1 MRWTNK
7 FLLMIATTLLGTF
20 TIMVITTSVFEWLY
34 NPETIPV
41 EESHSLPT
49 DLLSDEDDG
58 ILIGESK
65 ADYPFELDPQKGKHN
80 FFERITGSGEST
92 RRNLG
97 FFVAL
102 IALGCLSFYIYRKRK
117 QRLSRA
123 RDHADSSTDLY
134 PQDVQNQNA
143 SSISTLTA
151 FTNIPIRD
159 ALITFNQS
167 LVPAKRL
174 RAHETLQEWFQ
185 RIDLPMNPSVYHAV
199 RYGTSLGVTISE
211 EDTLHFKRTLDTYA
225 TRPHPE

>member
-7 FLLMIATTLLGTF
+7 FFLMIAATLLVTF
-20 TIMVITTSVFEWLY
+20 TMMMITTSVFEWLY

-41 EESHSLPT
+41 EENNSPPT
-49 DLLSDEDDG
+49 DLLPDENDG

-65 ADYPFELDPQKGKHN
+65 ADYPFELDPQKAKHH
-80 FFERITGSGEST
+80 FFERITSSGEST
-92 RRNLG
+92 RRNLRL
-97 FFVAL
+97 FVAL
-102 IALGCLSFYIYRKRK
+102 LALGCLSFYIYRKRK
-117 QRLSRA
+117 QRLALA
-123 RDHADSSTDLY
+123 RDHVDSNADPLFESL
-134 PQDVQNQNA
+134 QNKNA
-143 SSISTLTA
+143 SSVSTLTA
-151 FTNIPIRD
+151 FTNVPIRD

-199 RYGTSLGVTISE
+199 RYGTSSGVTISE
-211 EDTLHFKRTLDTYA
+211 DDTLHFKRTLDTYA

>member
-7 FLLMIATTLLGTF
+7 FFLMIATTLIGTF
-20 TIMVITTSVFEWLY
+20 TMMVIATSVFEWLY

-41 EESHSLPT
+41 EENNSPPT

-65 ADYPFELDPQKGKHN
+65 ADYPYELDPRKGKLN
-80 FFERITGSGEST
+80 FFERITESGEST

-97 FFVAL
+97 LFVAL
-102 IALGCLSFYIYRKRK
+102 LALGCLSFYIYLKRKR
-117 QRLSRA
+117 RVVRA
-123 RDHADSSTDLY
+123 RDHVDSNADQLVESL
-134 PQDVQNQNA
+134 QHENA
-143 SSISTLTA
+143 SSVSTLTA
-151 FTNIPIRD
+151 FTNVPIRD

-174 RAHETLQEWFQ
+174 RAHETLQEWFR

-199 RYGTSLGVTISE
+199 RYGTSSGVTISE
-211 EDTLHFKRTLDTYA
+211 EDTLHFKNTLDSYT

>member
-7 FLLMIATTLLGTF
+7 FFLMIAATLLGTF
-20 TIMVITTSVFEWLY
+20 TMMVIATSVFEWLY

-41 EESHSLPT
+41 EENNSPPT
-49 DLLSDEDDG
+49 DLLPDEDDG

-65 ADYPFELDPQKGKHN
+65 ADYPFELDPQKGKNN

-97 FFVAL
+97 LFVAL
-102 IALGCLSFYIYRKRK
+102 IAFCCFSFYVYRKRK
-117 QRLSRA
+117 QRLALA
-123 RDHADSSTDLY
+123 RDHVDSNADPLVESL
-134 PQDVQNQNA
+134 QHKNA
-143 SSISTLTA
+143 SSVSTLTA
-151 FTNIPIRD
+151 FTNVPIRD

-174 RAHETLQEWFQ
+174 RAHETLQEWFR

-199 RYGTSLGVTISE
+199 RYGTSSGVTISE

-225 TRPHPE
+225 TRPYPE

>member
-7 FLLMIATTLLGTF
+7 FLLMIVATLLGTF
-20 TIMVITTSVFEWLY
+20 TIMVIATSVFEWLY

-65 ADYPFELDPQKGKHN
+65 ADYPFELDPQKGKHH
-80 FFERITGSGEST
+80 FFERITSSGEST

-97 FFVAL
+97 LFVAL
-102 IALGCLSFYIYRKRK
+102 IAFCCFSFYVYRKRK
-117 QRLSRA
+117 QRLALA
-123 RDHADSSTDLY
+123 RDHVDSNADPLFESL
-134 PQDVQNQNA
+134 QNKNA
-143 SSISTLTA
+143 SSVSTLTA
-151 FTNIPIRD
+151 FTNVPIRD

-199 RYGTSLGVTISE
+199 RYGTSSGVTISE
-211 EDTLHFKRTLDTYA
+211 EDTLHFKSTLDDYA

>member
-7 FLLMIATTLLGTF
+7 FLLLIATTLLGTF
-20 TIMVITTSVFEWLY
+20 TMIVIATSVFEWLY

-41 EESHSLPT
+41 EENNSPPT

-65 ADYPFELDPQKGKHN
+65 ADYPFELDPQEGKHN
-80 FFERITGSGEST
+80 FFEGITGSGEST

-97 FFVAL
+97 LFVAL
-102 IALGCLSFYIYRKRK
+102 LALGCLSFYIYLKRKR
-117 QRLSRA
+117 RVVRA
-123 RDHADSSTDLY
+123 RDHVDSNTDPLVESL
-134 PQDVQNQNA
+134 QHENA
-143 SSISTLTA
+143 SSVSTLTA
-151 FTNIPIRD
+151 FTNVPIRD
-159 ALITFNQS
+159 ALIAFNQS

-199 RYGTSLGVTISE
+199 RYGTSSGVTISE
-211 EDTLHFKRTLDTYA
+211 EDTLHFKNTLDSYT

>member
-7 FLLMIATTLLGTF
+7 FFLMIAATLLVTF
-20 TIMVITTSVFEWLY
+20 TMMVVATGVFEWLY

-41 EESHSLPT
+41 EENNSPPT

-65 ADYPFELDPQKGKHN
+65 ADYPFELDPQKGKHH
-80 FFERITGSGEST
+80 FFERITESGEST

-97 FFVAL
+97 LFVAL
-102 IALGCLSFYIYRKRK
+102 IAFCCFSFYVYRKRK
-117 QRLSRA
+117 QLLA
-123 RDHADSSTDLY
+123 RTRSIDSSIDLFQ
-134 PQDVQNQNA
+134 QDVQNQND
-143 SSISTLTA
+143 SSVSTLTA

-199 RYGTSLGVTISE
+199 RYGTSSGVTISE
-211 EDTLHFKRTLDTYA
+211 DDTLHFKNTLDSYT

>member
-7 FLLMIATTLLGTF
+7 FLLLIATTLLSTF
-20 TIMVITTSVFEWLY
+20 TMIVVATSVFEWLY

-41 EESHSLPT
+41 EENNSPPT
-49 DLLSDEDDG
+49 DLLSDEDG

-65 ADYPFELDPQKGKHN
+65 ADYPFELDPRKGKHH

-97 FFVAL
+97 LFVAL
-102 IALGCLSFYIYRKRK
+102 LALGCLSFYIYRKRK
-117 QRLSRA
+117 QRLALA
-123 RDHADSSTDLY
+123 RDHVDSNADPLVESL
-134 PQDVQNQNA
+134 QHKNA
-143 SSISTLTA
+143 SSVSTLTA
-151 FTNIPIRD
+151 FTNVPIRD

-199 RYGTSLGVTISE
+199 RYGTSSGVTISE

>member
-7 FLLMIATTLLGTF
+7 FLLMIAATLLGTF
-20 TIMVITTSVFEWLY
+20 TIMAIATSVFEWLY

-41 EESHSLPT
+41 EENNSPPT

-65 ADYPFELDPQKGKHN
+65 ADYPFELDPQKGKNN

-97 FFVAL
+97 LFVAL
-102 IALGCLSFYIYRKRK
+102 LALGCLSFYVYRKRK
-117 QRLSRA
+117 QRLALA
-123 RDHADSSTDLY
+123 RDHVDSNAEMLVESL
-134 PQDVQNQNA
+134 QHENA
-143 SSISTLTA
+143 SSVSTLTA

-174 RAHETLQEWFQ
+174 RAHETLQEWFR

-199 RYGTSLGVTISE
+199 RYGTSSGVTISE
-211 EDTLHFKRTLDTYA
+211 EDTLHFKSTLDHYA

>member
-7 FLLMIATTLLGTF
+7 FFLIIAATLLVTF
-20 TIMVITTSVFEWLY
+20 TMMMVATSVFEWLY

-41 EESHSLPT
+41 EENNSPPT
-49 DLLSDEDDG
+49 DLLSDEDG

-65 ADYPFELDPQKGKHN
+65 ADYPFELDPRKGKIKPL
-80 FFERITGSGEST
+80 ERFTGSGEST

-97 FFVAL
+97 LLVAL
-102 IALGCLSFYIYRKRK
+102 IAFCLLGFYVYRKRK
-117 QRLSRA
+117 QRLARA
-123 RDHADSSTDLY
+123 RDHVDSSIDPLVESL
-134 PQDVQNQNA
+134 QHKNA
-143 SSISTLTA
+143 SSVSTLTA
-151 FTNIPIRD
+151 FTNVPIRD

-199 RYGTSLGVTISE
+199 RYGTSSGVTISE
-211 EDTLHFKRTLDTYA
+211 DDTLHFKRTLDTYA

>member
-7 FLLMIATTLLGTF
+7 FFLMIAATLLVTF
-20 TIMVITTSVFEWLY
+20 TMMVVATGIFEWLY

-41 EESHSLPT
+41 EENNSPPT
-49 DLLSDEDDG
+49 DFISDEDSKL
-58 ILIGESK
+58 LIDESK
-65 ADYPFELDPQKGKHN
+65 ADYPFKLDPQKGKIKPLEK
-80 FFERITGSGEST
+80 FTGAGEST

-97 FFVAL
+97 LLVAL
-102 IALGCLSFYIYRKRK
+102 IAFCLLGFYVYRKRK
-117 QRLSRA
+117 QRLARA
-123 RDHADSSTDLY
+123 RDHVDSNADSFFESL
-134 PQDVQNQNA
+134 QNKNA
-143 SSISTLTA
+143 SSVSTLTA
-151 FTNIPIRD
+151 FTNVPIRD

-199 RYGTSLGVTISE
+199 RYGTSSGVTISE
-211 EDTLHFKRTLDTYA
+211 DDTLHFKRTLDTYA

>member
-7 FLLMIATTLLGTF
+7 FFLMIAATLLVTF
-20 TIMVITTSVFEWLY
+20 TMMVITTSVFEWLY

-41 EESHSLPT
+41 EESNSPPT
-49 DLLSDEDDG
+49 DFLSDEDDG

-65 ADYPFELDPQKGKHN
+65 ADYPFELDPQKGKPN

-97 FFVAL
+97 LFAAL
-102 IALGCLSFYIYRKRK
+102 IAFFCFSFYVYRKRK
-117 QRLSRA
+117 RHLTNT
-123 RDHADSSTDLY
+123 RDDAASSIDPLFESL
-134 PQDVQNQNA
+134 QNENA
-143 SSISTLTA
+143 SSVSTLTA
-151 FTNIPIRD
+151 FTNVPIRD

-199 RYGTSLGVTISE
+199 RYGTSSGVTISE

-225 TRPHPE
+225 TRPYPE

>member
-7 FLLMIATTLLGTF
+7 FLLLIATTLLSTF
-20 TIMVITTSVFEWLY
+20 TMIVIATSVFEWLY

-41 EESHSLPT
+41 EENNSPPT

-65 ADYPFELDPQKGKHN
+65 ADYPFKLDPQKGKHN
-80 FFERITGSGEST
+80 FFERITESGEST

-97 FFVAL
+97 LFGAL
-102 IALGCLSFYIYRKRK
+102 LALGCLSFYIYRKRK
-117 QRLSRA
+117 QRLARA
-123 RDHADSSTDLY
+123 RNHADSSIDPLVESL
-134 PQDVQNQNA
+134 QRENA
-143 SSISTLTA
+143 SSVSTLTA
-151 FTNIPIRD
+151 FTNVPIRD

-199 RYGTSLGVTISE
+199 RYGTSSGVTISE
-211 EDTLHFKRTLDTYA
+211 EDTLHFKSILDHYT
-225 TRPHPE
+225 TRLHPE

>member
-7 FLLMIATTLLGTF
+7 FFLIIAATLLVTF
-20 TIMVITTSVFEWLY
+20 TMMVVATGIFEWLY

-41 EESHSLPT
+41 EENNSPPT
-49 DLLSDEDDG
+49 NFKSDEDSKL
-58 ILIGESK
+58 LIDESK
-65 ADYPFELDPQKGKHN
+65 ADYPYELDPRKGKIKLL
-80 FFERITGSGEST
+80 ERFTGSGEST

-97 FFVAL
+97 LLVAL
-102 IALGCLSFYIYRKRK
+102 IAFCLLGFYVYRKRK
-117 QRLSRA
+117 QRLARA
-123 RDHADSSTDLY
+123 RDHVDSSIDPL
-134 PQDVQNQNA
+134 VESLQNKNA
-143 SSISTLTA
+143 SSVSTLTA
-151 FTNIPIRD
+151 FTNVPIRD

-199 RYGTSLGVTISE
+199 RYGTSSGVTISE

>member
-7 FLLMIATTLLGTF
+7 FFLMIAATLLVTF
-20 TIMVITTSVFEWLY
+20 TMMVITTSVFEWLY
-34 NPETIPV
+34 NPETTPV
-41 EESHSLPT
+41 EENNSPPT

-65 ADYPFELDPQKGKHN
+65 ADYPFELDPQKGKIKPL
-80 FFERITGSGEST
+80 ERFTGSEEST

-97 FFVAL
+97 LLVAL
-102 IALGCLSFYIYRKRK
+102 IAFCLLGFYVYRKRK
-117 QRLSRA
+117 QRLARA
-123 RDHADSSTDLY
+123 RDYVDSSIDPL
-134 PQDVQNQNA
+134 VESLQNKNA
-143 SSISTLTA
+143 SSVSTLTA
-151 FTNIPIRD
+151 FTNVPIRD

-167 LVPAKRL
+167 LLPTKRL
-174 RAHETLQEWFQ
+174 RAHETLQEWFR

-199 RYGTSLGVTISE
+199 RYGTSSGVTISE

>member
-1 MRWTNK
+1 MPWTNK
-7 FLLMIATTLLGTF
+7 FLLMIVATLLGTF
-20 TIMVITTSVFEWLY
+20 TIMVIATSVFEWLY

-65 ADYPFELDPQKGKHN
+65 ADYPFELDPQKGKHH

-97 FFVAL
+97 LFVAL
-102 IALGCLSFYIYRKRK
+102 IAFCCFSFYVYRKRK
-117 QRLSRA
+117 RHLTNA
-123 RDHADSSTDLY
+123 RDDDDSSIDPFVESL
-134 PQDVQNQNA
+134 QHKNA
-143 SSISTLTA
+143 SSVSTLTA
-151 FTNIPIRD
+151 FTNVPIRD

-167 LVPAKRL
+167 LVPVKRL

-199 RYGTSLGVTISE
+199 RYGTSSGVTISE

>member
-7 FLLMIATTLLGTF
+7 FFLMISTTLLITF
-20 TIMVITTSVFEWLY
+20 TMMVITTSVFEWLY
-34 NPETIPV
+34 NPKTIPV
-41 EESHSLPT
+41 EENDSPPT

-65 ADYPFELDPQKGKHN
+65 ADYPFKLDPQKGKHN

-117 QRLSRA
+117 QRLARA
-123 RDHADSSTDLY
+123 RDHADSSTDPLVESL
-134 PQDVQNQNA
+134 QHENA
-143 SSISTLTA
+143 SSVSTLTA
-151 FTNIPIRD
+151 FTNVPIRD

-167 LVPAKRL
+167 LVPSKRL
-174 RAHETLQEWFQ
+174 RAHETLQEWFR

-199 RYGTSLGVTISE
+199 RYGTSSGVTISE
-211 EDTLHFKRTLDTYA
+211 EDTLHFKNTLDSYT

>member
-7 FLLMIATTLLGTF
+7 FFLMIAATLLVTF
-20 TIMVITTSVFEWLY
+20 TMMVVATGIFEWLY
-34 NPETIPV
+34 NPETIPI
-41 EESHSLPT
+41 EENNSSPT
-49 DLLSDEDDG
+49 DLLSDEDG

-65 ADYPFELDPQKGKHN
+65 ADYPFELDPRKGKIKPL
-80 FFERITGSGEST
+80 ERFTGSGEST

-117 QRLSRA
+117 QRLARA
-123 RDHADSSTDLY
+123 RDHVDSSIDPL
-134 PQDVQNQNA
+134 VESLLNKNA
-143 SSISTLTA
+143 SSASTLTA
-151 FTNIPIRD
+151 FTNVPIRD

-199 RYGTSLGVTISE
+199 RYGTSSGVTISE
-211 EDTLHFKRTLDTYA
+211 EDTLHFKNTLDSYT

>member
-7 FLLMIATTLLGTF
+7 FFLMIAATLLVTF
-20 TIMVITTSVFEWLY
+20 TMMVVATGIFEWLY

-41 EESHSLPT
+41 EENNSPPT
-49 DLLSDEDDG
+49 DLLSDEDG

-65 ADYPFELDPQKGKHN
+65 ADYPFELDPRKGKIKPL
-80 FFERITGSGEST
+80 ERFTGSGEST

-97 FFVAL
+97 LLVAL
-102 IALGCLSFYIYRKRK
+102 IAFCLLGFYVYRKRK
-117 QRLSRA
+117 QRLARA
-123 RDHADSSTDLY
+123 RDHVDSSIDPL
-134 PQDVQNQNA
+134 VESLLNKNA
-143 SSISTLTA
+143 SSVSTLTA
-151 FTNIPIRD
+151 FTNVPIRD

-174 RAHETLQEWFQ
+174 RAHETLQEWFR

-199 RYGTSLGVTISE
+199 RYGTSSGVTISE
-211 EDTLHFKRTLDTYA
+211 EDTLYFKRTLDTYA

>member
-7 FLLMIATTLLGTF
+7 FFLMIAATLLVTF
-20 TIMVITTSVFEWLY
+20 TMMMVATSVFEWLY

-41 EESHSLPT
+41 EENNSPPT
-49 DLLSDEDDG
+49 DLLSDENDG

-65 ADYPFELDPQKGKHN
+65 ADYPFELDPRKGKIKPL
-80 FFERITGSGEST
+80 ERFTGSGEST

-97 FFVAL
+97 LFVAL
-102 IALGCLSFYIYRKRK
+102 IAFCCFSFYVYRKRK
-117 QRLSRA
+117 QRLALA
-123 RDHADSSTDLY
+123 RDHVDSNADPLFESL
-134 PQDVQNQNA
+134 QNKNA
-143 SSISTLTA
+143 SSVSTLTA
-151 FTNIPIRD
+151 FTNVPIRD

-174 RAHETLQEWFQ
+174 RAHETLQEWFR

-199 RYGTSLGVTISE
+199 RYGTSSGVTISE
-211 EDTLHFKRTLDTYA
+211 DDTLHFKRTLDAYA

>member
-7 FLLMIATTLLGTF
+7 FFLMIAATLLVTF
-20 TIMVITTSVFEWLY
+20 TMMMVATSVFEWLY

-41 EESHSLPT
+41 EENNSPPT
-49 DLLSDEDDG
+49 DLLSDEDG

-65 ADYPFELDPQKGKHN
+65 ADYPFELDPRKGKIKPL
-80 FFERITGSGEST
+80 ERFTGSGEST

-97 FFVAL
+97 LLVAL
-102 IALGCLSFYIYRKRK
+102 IAFCLLGFYVYRKRK
-117 QRLSRA
+117 QRLARA
-123 RDHADSSTDLY
+123 RDHVDSSIDPL
-134 PQDVQNQNA
+134 VESLLNKNA
-143 SSISTLTA
+143 SSVSTLTA
-151 FTNIPIRD
+151 FTNVPIRD

-167 LVPAKRL
+167 LVPVKRL

-199 RYGTSLGVTISE
+199 RYGTSSGVTISE
-211 EDTLHFKRTLDTYA
+211 EDTLHFKSTLDHYA

>member
-1 MRWTNK
+1 
-7 FLLMIATTLLGTF
+7 MIAATLLVTF
-20 TIMVITTSVFEWLY
+20 TMMVVATGIFEWLY
-34 NPETIPV
+34 NPETIPI
-41 EESHSLPT
+41 EENNSSPT
-49 DLLSDEDDG
+49 DLLSDEDG

-65 ADYPFELDPQKGKHN
+65 ADYPFELDPRKGQIKPL
-80 FFERITGSGEST
+80 ERFTGSGEST
-92 RRNLG
+92 RRNRG

-117 QRLSRA
+117 QRLARA
-123 RDHADSSTDLY
+123 RDHVDSSIDPL
-134 PQDVQNQNA
+134 VESLLNKNA
-143 SSISTLTA
+143 SSASTLTA
-151 FTNIPIRD
+151 FTNVPIRD

-199 RYGTSLGVTISE
+199 RYGTSSGVTISE
-211 EDTLHFKRTLDTYA
+211 EDTLHFKNTLDSYT

>member
-7 FLLMIATTLLGTF
+7 FFLMIAATLLVTF
-20 TIMVITTSVFEWLY
+20 TMMMVATSVFEWLY

-41 EESHSLPT
+41 EENNSPPT

-65 ADYPFELDPQKGKHN
+65 ADYPFELDPQKGKKKPL
-80 FFERITGSGEST
+80 ERFTGSGEST

-97 FFVAL
+97 LLVAL

-117 QRLSRA
+117 RRLARA
-123 RDHADSSTDLY
+123 RDHADSSTDPLVESL
-134 PQDVQNQNA
+134 QHENA
-143 SSISTLTA
+143 SSVSTLTA
-151 FTNIPIRD
+151 FTNVPIRD

-167 LVPAKRL
+167 LVPSKRL

-199 RYGTSLGVTISE
+199 RYGTSSGVTISA
-211 EDTLHFKRTLDTYA
+211 EDTLHFKHTLDHYT

>member
-7 FLLMIATTLLGTF
+7 FFLMIAATLLVTF
-20 TIMVITTSVFEWLY
+20 TMMMVATSVFEWLY

-41 EESHSLPT
+41 EENNSPPT
-49 DLLSDEDDG
+49 DLLSDEDG

-65 ADYPFELDPQKGKHN
+65 ADYPFELDPRKGKIKPL
-80 FFERITGSGEST
+80 ERFTGSGEST

-97 FFVAL
+97 LFVAL
-102 IALGCLSFYIYRKRK
+102 LALGCLSFYIYRKRK
-117 QRLSRA
+117 QRLARA
-123 RDHADSSTDLY
+123 RDHVDSSIDPLVESL
-134 PQDVQNQNA
+134 QHKNA
-143 SSISTLTA
+143 SSVSTLTA
-151 FTNIPIRD
+151 FTNVPIRD

-199 RYGTSLGVTISE
+199 RYGTSSGVTISE
-211 EDTLHFKRTLDTYA
+211 DDTLHFKRTLDTYA

>member
-7 FLLMIATTLLGTF
+7 FFLVIAAILLGTF
-20 TIMVITTSVFEWLY
+20 TMIVIATSVFEWLY

-41 EESHSLPT
+41 EENNSPPT
-49 DLLSDEDDG
+49 DFISDEDSKL
-58 ILIGESK
+58 LIDESK
-65 ADYPFELDPQKGKHN
+65 ADYPFKLDPQKGKIKPLEK
-80 FFERITGSGEST
+80 FTGAGEST

-97 FFVAL
+97 LLVAL
-102 IALGCLSFYIYRKRK
+102 IAFCLLGFYVYRKRK
-117 QRLSRA
+117 QRLARA
-123 RDHADSSTDLY
+123 RDHVDSNADPLVESL
-134 PQDVQNQNA
+134 QHENA
-143 SSISTLTA
+143 SSVSTLTA
-151 FTNIPIRD
+151 FTNVPIRD

-199 RYGTSLGVTISE
+199 RYGTSSGVTISE
-211 EDTLHFKRTLDTYA
+211 EDTLHFKSTLDTYA

>member
-7 FLLMIATTLLGTF
+7 FFLMIAATLLVTF
-20 TIMVITTSVFEWLY
+20 TMMMVATSVFEWLY

-41 EESHSLPT
+41 EENNSFPT
-49 DLLSDEDDG
+49 DLLSDEDG

-65 ADYPFELDPQKGKHN
+65 ADYPFELDPQKGKHH
-80 FFERITGSGEST
+80 FFEKITSSGEST

-97 FFVAL
+97 LLVAL
-102 IALGCLSFYIYRKRK
+102 IALSCLSFYIYRKRK
-117 QRLSRA
+117 RRLARA
-123 RDHADSSTDLY
+123 QDHADSSIDPLVKSLQY
-134 PQDVQNQNA
+134 ENA
-143 SSISTLTA
+143 SSVPTLTA

-199 RYGTSLGVTISE
+199 RYGTSSGVTISE
-211 EDTLHFKRTLDTYA
+211 EDTLHFQSTLDDYA
-225 TRPHPE
+225 GRPHPE